1 MYLVFLLSVGFFAS
15 VVGVVSNP
23 SPCFAVG
30 ALVLSVGLSC
40 GVLAE
45 LGMYFLALVVFL
57 VYLGGMLVV
66 FAYTVAMS
74 YDLFPGA
81 WGGGFVGGFVLF
93 YFSVAVVWGVGCGF
107 YVSSGCMRSLI
118 VGVGLEN
125 KYSEIY
131 LLYGAGGWVLSVVVV
146 GLLLTLL
153 VVLELVRGVSFGAC
167 KMLEGEGY

>member
-1 MYLVFLLSVGFFAS
+1 MYLVFLLSVGVFAS

-40 GVLAE
+40 GVLAG

-74 YDLFPGA
+74 YDLIPGA
-81 WGGGFVGGFVLF
+81 WGGFLVGGFVLF
-93 YFSVAVVWGVGCGF
+93 YFLMAVVWSISCGF
-107 YVSSGCMRSLI
+107 YVSSGCMCPVV
-118 VGVGLEN
+118 VGVGLGN

-131 LLYGAGGWVLSVVVV
+131 LLYGVGGWILFVVAG

-153 VVLELVRGVSFGAC
+153 VVLELVRGVSFGAH
-167 KMLEGEGY
+167 KMLEGKGD